1 MISVSSFRP
10 ELFNRNADQGN
21 ILVLTKQLQ
30 WRGVIFE
37 MRGDFDINSDF
48 VLIGDSFNAVRREYA
63 AELLELV
70 PGLQA
75 RLDQGRPTLLVGS
88 SYEFYLGVL
97 DGLPKPTRS
106 NRVSEFREA
115 KYGRVSAFGYR
126 NTDLEEPDLFVQGA
140 FIGTTLYGPVL
151 AKSPDLLKVLLE
163 ELEVEGE
170 LSPGFSTRLD
180 LYLEQIKTTS
190 IAD

>member
-30 WRGVIFE
+30 WRGVSFE

-75 RLDQGRPTLLVGS
+75 RLDQGRQHFWLVQAMS
-88 SYEFYLGVL
+88 S
-97 DGLPKPTRS
+97 T
-106 NRVSEFREA
+106 
-115 KYGRVSAFGYR
+115 
-126 NTDLEEPDLFVQGA
+126 
-140 FIGTTLYGPVL
+140 
-151 AKSPDLLKVLLE
+151 
-163 ELEVEGE
+163 
-170 LSPGFSTRLD
+170 
-180 LYLEQIKTTS
+180 
-190 IAD
+190 

>member
-1 MISVSSFRP
+1 M
-10 ELFNRNADQGN
+10 FNRNADQGN

-30 WRGVIFE
+30 WRGVSFE
-37 MRGDFDINSDF
+37 MRGDFVVNSDF
-48 VLIGDSFNAVRREYA
+48 VLIGDCFNAVRREYA

-97 DGLPKPTRS
+97 DGIPKPTRS

-115 KYGRVSAFGYR
+115 KYGHVSAFGYR

-163 ELEVEGE
+163 ELEVV
-170 LSPGFSTRLD
+170 S
-180 LYLEQIKTTS
+180 
-190 IAD
+190 